1 MIIGWGTARSTAVY
15 VGLAIATFVSDTS
28 ITPPPPAIATKNGY
42 VDVKQSTVSH
52 GHEWKHALP
61 SVIVFNAGQVSF
73 LQPIGSPPG
82 PQEFYADGPFFRVK
96 TRLDGVVA
104 ARIGVNDG
112 TGPIGSPLG
121 SVRVAVQY
129 SLDDGASWADLGPF
143 VDCDVIG
150 LNVGD
155 WASIANPAKTDVTL
169 SITTDNVD
177 GVTSL
182 LWYLVYVEFSYVLE
196 T

>member
-1 MIIGWGTARSTAVY
+1 MAAGFRSP
-15 VGLAIATFVSDTS
+15 LFVLG
-28 ITPPPPAIATKNGY
+28 IVAAAAAPAAASKNGY
-42 VDVKQSTVSH
+42 VDVKRSTVSQ

-82 PQEFYADGPFFRVK
+82 PQEFYADAPFFRVK

-104 ARIGVNDG
+104 ARIGVNDAI
-112 TGPIGSPLG
+112 GPIGSPLG